1 MSLKS
6 RACLACYGVGTIF
19 TALSARL
26 IFLAIDQHDKYASI
40 AHKSYISKVVLPAR
54 RGEIQDVNGNSLA
67 RNEPLKNVILDGL
80 LLTSAKHAKSPE
92 EIADILA
99 APLGLKRED
108 VISRID
114 PERMYVPLKKKI
126 SEDLAAELEKK
137 LQAAGIKGVTFE
149 QNFERV
155 YPAHQMLCHV
165 VGFFGYE
172 DAKPEAKPE
181 TPAAANSEPNAE
193 QAEAAKPKTQ
203 KATGSF
209 RGIEGVERS
218 MDTWLAGQPGWRYFE
233 KDGRGKELMNLTG
246 EERAP
251 RHGASVRLTVDLNL
265 QQIVESE
272 LEAACKRLRP
282 QKATVIMMRPETGEI
297 LAIANRPTYDPNDA
311 GSAKPEERFNF
322 AIAGTVEPGS
332 TFKMVTAAGALNY
345 RLVTPN
351 TGIFCHNGVW
361 PYGGLVLHDH
371 HPYGTLTVS
380 QIIEK
385 SSNIGAAQLAVQM
398 GQERFYNWV
407 RNFGFGQQTGIALP
421 GEVRGILHPRSKW
434 QPVSITRVAMGH
446 EVAATPMQIIT
457 ATCAIANGG
466 KLMMPQLIH
475 EIRAD
480 NGEILAAYKGQEVR
494 RVVSEDTAG
503 KVRDALVKVTEKQ
516 GTAKLAH
523 IPGYNTAGKTGTAQ
537 KLVEDAKGK
546 KFYSHDKHVT
556 SFVGFVPAEKPA
568 FCLLVII
575 DEARVSA
582 HEDVGGLVAAPIF
595 RTIAERSLTYL
606 GVPPD
611 PALLQREKNPN
622 LILAKS
628 GRN

>member
-6 RACLACYGVGTIF
+6 RACLACYGVGAIF

-26 IFLAIDQHDKYASI
+26 IFLAINQHDKYATI
-40 AHKSYISKVVLPAR
+40 AQKSYISKVVLPAR
-54 RGEIQDVNGNSLA
+54 RGEILDVNGNSLA
-67 RNEPLKNVILDGL
+67 RNEPLKNVVLDGY
-80 LLTSAKHAKSPE
+80 LLTTGKHAKTPE
-92 EIADILA
+92 EIAGILA
-99 APLGLKRED
+99 APLGLTADD
-108 VISRID
+108 VISRIS
-114 PERMYVPLKKKI
+114 PERKHVVLKKKI
-126 SEDLAAELEKK
+126 SEDLAAELDRKV
-137 LQAAGIKGVTFE
+137 QAAGIKGVVFE

-165 VGFFGYE
+165 VGFYGYE

-181 TPAAANSEPNAE
+181 NPEVANSEPNAG
-193 QAEAAKPKTQ
+193 QPEAAKPKAE
-203 KATGSF
+203 KVMGSF

-218 MDTWLAGQPGWRYFE
+218 MDSWLAGQPGWRYFE

-282 QKATVIMMRPETGEI
+282 QKATVIMMRPETGEV

-311 GSAKPEERFNF
+311 GDAKPEARFNF

-332 TFKMVTAAGALNY
+332 TFKMMTVAGALNY

-351 TGIFCHNGVW
+351 TGIDCRNGSW
-361 PYGGLVLHDH
+361 SYGGLVLHDH

-385 SSNIGAAQLAVQM
+385 SSNIGAAQLAVQI

-421 GEVRGILHPRSKW
+421 GEVRGILRTRDKW

-446 EVAATPMQIIT
+446 EVAATPLQIIT

-466 KLMMPQLIH
+466 RLMMPQIIH
-475 EIRAD
+475 DIRAD
-480 NGEILAAYKGQEVR
+480 NGDVLVAYKGQEVR

-503 KVRDALVKVTEKQ
+503 KVRDALVKVTGLQ
-516 GTAKLAH
+516 GTAKAAH
-523 IPGYNTAGKTGTAQ
+523 IDGYNTAGKTGTAQ
-537 KLVEDAKGK
+537 KLVEDPKTGK
-546 KFYSHDKHVT
+546 KYYSHEKHVT

-575 DEARVSA
+575 DEARVSG

-595 RTIAERSLTYL
+595 RTIAERSLAYL
-606 GVPPD
+606 GVAPD
-611 PALLQREKNPN
+611 PALKQKKNSN

>member
-26 IFLAIDQHDKYASI
+26 IFLAVNQHDKYADI
-40 AHKSYISKVVLPAR
+40 AHKSYVSKVIIPAR

-67 RNEPLKNVILDGL
+67 RNEPLKNVVLDGF
-80 LLTSAKHAKSPE
+80 LLTSGKHAKTPE
-92 EIADILA
+92 QIADILA
-99 APLGLKRED
+99 KPLGLTPDE
-108 VISRID
+108 VISRIS
-114 PERMYVPLKKKI
+114 PEKKYVVLKKKI
-126 SEDLAAELEKK
+126 SEDVAAELDNTV
-137 LQAAGIKGVTFE
+137 QAAGIKGVTFE
-149 QNFERV
+149 QNFERI

-165 VGFFGYE
+165 VGFYGYE
-172 DAKPEAKPE
+172 DARPEKSE
-181 TPAAANSEPNAE
+181 AANAEPAPEQPGAE
-193 QAEAAKPKTQ
+193 KPKAEKPQ
-203 KATGSF
+203 GSF

-218 MDTWLAGQPGWRYFE
+218 MEDVLVGQPGWRYFE

-251 RHGASVRLTVDLNL
+251 RHGANVRLTVDLNL

-282 QKATVIMMRPETGEI
+282 VKATVIMMKPDTGEI
-297 LAIANRPTYDPNDA
+297 LALANRPTYDPNDA
-311 GSAKPEERFNF
+311 GNAKPEERFNN
-322 AIAGTVEPGS
+322 AIAGSIEPGS
-332 TFKMVTAAGALNY
+332 TFKMVTCAGALNY

-351 TGIFCHNGVW
+351 TLVDCSGPW
-361 PYGGLVLHDH
+361 TYGGLVLHDH
-371 HPYGTLTVS
+371 HHYGMLTVS

-385 SSNIGAAQLAVQM
+385 SSNIGAARLAVQI
-398 GQERFYNWV
+398 GQERYYNWV
-407 RNFGFGQQTGIALP
+407 RNFGFGQQTNIALP
-421 GEVRGILHPRSKW
+421 GEVRGILHPRAKW

-446 EVAATPMQIIT
+446 EVAATPLQIIT

-466 KLMMPQLIH
+466 KLMMPQLIK
-475 EIRAD
+475 EVRSDSGALISDYRPT
-480 NGEILAAYKGQEVR
+480 EVR
-494 RVVSEDTAG
+494 RVVSDKTAG
-503 KVRDALVKVTEKQ
+503 EVRDALIKVTGKQ

-537 KLVEDAKGK
+537 KLVADPKTGK
-546 KFYSHDKHVT
+546 LNYSHEKHVT

-575 DEARVSA
+575 DEAKVSG

-595 RTIAERSLTYL
+595 RVIAERSLAYL
-606 GVPPD
+606 GVAPD
-611 PALLQREKNPN
+611 PVLLQQEKNQN
-622 LILAKS
+622 LILAKA